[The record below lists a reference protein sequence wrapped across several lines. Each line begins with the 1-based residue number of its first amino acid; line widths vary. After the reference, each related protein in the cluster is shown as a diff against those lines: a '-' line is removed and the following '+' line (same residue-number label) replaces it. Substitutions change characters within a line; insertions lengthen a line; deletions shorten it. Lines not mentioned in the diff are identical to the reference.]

1 MPSPL
6 LVAIHQRKEKGNS
19 TNSWS
24 EGEDAFYDPT
34 RKPPVSANTITRAL
48 FSSFPRFDF
57 DEKLGYTHTQK
68 SSFYFRLKL
77 TTSFFFF
84 YWVSMWWT
92 RTRILAAGL
101 IPNGSWL
108 EMLIKKIIIKKKDR
122 LSLFLSLFFGAGKQL
137 WPVFFFFPF
146 MKSYKSAQGNWP
158 KLGKV
163 QKWMR
168 SFFFFFLL
176 LHDHYWALVFP
187 ISPLHLP
194 FPKERESFEAAISAT
209 TIKRRNNNNNN
220 NICRVQ
226 IFFFQQQKK

>member
-1 MPSPL
+1 
-6 LVAIHQRKEKGNS
+6 
-19 TNSWS
+19 
-24 EGEDAFYDPT
+24 
-34 RKPPVSANTITRAL
+34 
-48 FSSFPRFDF
+48 
-57 DEKLGYTHTQK
+57 
-68 SSFYFRLKL
+68 
-77 TTSFFFF
+77 
-84 YWVSMWWT
+84 MWWT

-122 LSLFLSLFFGAGKQL
+122 LSLSLFSSVPANNFGRY
-137 WPVFFFFPF
+137 FFFPF

-168 SFFFFFLL
+168 SFFFFFFLL

-194 FPKERESFEAAISAT
+194 FQKRESRLRQPFLLRPSSGETTTTTITSVAFRFFFFSATKEIVKGSEREREWAQEKKEGGTHTNATLTWQWLRMVRLWPWSSPAGPWRKSTNVGRGGRLTRWSAASETAKWLLRGRVDREGRTRWAT
-209 TIKRRNNNNNN
+209 NE
-220 NICRVQ
+220 
-226 IFFFQQQKK
+226 